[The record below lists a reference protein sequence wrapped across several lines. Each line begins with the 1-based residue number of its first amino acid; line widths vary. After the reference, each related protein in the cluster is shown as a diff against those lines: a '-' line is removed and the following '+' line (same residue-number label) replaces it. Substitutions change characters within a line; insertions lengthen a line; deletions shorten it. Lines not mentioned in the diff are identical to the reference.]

1 MTSIE
6 RLNDEYWWPAILIV
20 VGGVLSLAYW
30 RSRVRRVPRA
40 LMVTL
45 GSFATMTGLAAM
57 TFFVWG
63 IGAIWL
69 LLLVSIGLSAVVS
82 LAWASR
88 GLGLMMAAVLT
99 NVFPVVLISV
109 VIANLFQRDT
119 PSGLAWL
126 SPECLSCRPG

>member
-1 MTSIE
+1 
-6 RLNDEYWWPAILIV
+6 
-20 VGGVLSLAYW
+20 
-30 RSRVRRVPRA
+30 
-40 LMVTL
+40 MVTL

-57 TFFVWG
+57 TLFVWG

-126 SPECLSCRPG
+126 RPECLSCRPG